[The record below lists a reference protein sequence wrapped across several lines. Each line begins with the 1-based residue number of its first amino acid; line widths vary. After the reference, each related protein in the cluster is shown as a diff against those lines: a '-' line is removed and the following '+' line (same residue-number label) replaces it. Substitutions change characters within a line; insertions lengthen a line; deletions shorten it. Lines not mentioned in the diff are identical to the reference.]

1 MAKKGRIV
9 SRPTE
14 NAALARI
21 RRQAKRLK
29 LSEQT
34 YIRFC
39 QQFGDI
45 MVGGKVD
52 PDRLRHARAIETAGL
67 GLSQ

>member
-1 MAKKGRIV
+1 VAKKGKLV

-21 RRQAKRLK
+21 KRQARK
-29 LSEQT
+29 LGISEQT

-39 QQFGDI
+39 SQFGDI
-45 MVGGKVD
+45 VVGGQVD
-52 PDRLRHARAIETAGL
+52 PDRLRHARAIDVAGL
-67 GLSQ
+67 GG